1 MEAERIRQA
10 YASRGQ
16 RTPADQYSAF
26 EPYNIHRFQEL
37 DRRILGFLGKQMPEG
52 LGQKTI
58 LEIGCGAGYWLR
70 QFIQWGAC
78 ADNVTGIDLLP
89 ERIRAARERSPKG
102 ARLSCGDASQLEFPN
117 NTFDIVLQSTVFSSI
132 LDEAMRMKV
141 ASEMLRV
148 LRPRGSIIWYDFFV
162 NNPRNHDVKGVTKKE
177 IRRLFI
183 GCSTYI
189 ERVTLAPPLARM
201 RVFEPMLMYLLGS
214 KTKIACTH
222 YLGIIRKF
230 QVNPPI
236 EKWAV

>member
-10 YASRGQ
+10 YAAREQ
-16 RTPADQYSAF
+16 KTPADKYSAF

-37 DRRILGFLGKQMPEG
+37 DRRLLGFLGKQVPEG
-52 LGQKTI
+52 LGEKTV

-70 QFIQWGAC
+70 QFIQWGAS
-78 ADNVTGIDLLP
+78 ADHVTGIDLLP

-102 ARLSCGDASQLEFPN
+102 TRLSCGDASQLEFPN
-117 NTFDIVLQSTVFSSI
+117 DTFDIVLQSTVFSSI
-132 LDEAMRMKV
+132 LDEAMRLRV

-148 LRPRGSIIWYDFFV
+148 LRPGGSIIWYDFFV
-162 NNPRNHDVKGVTKKE
+162 NNPRNRDVKGVTKKE

-183 GCSTYI
+183 GCSIYI
-189 ERVTLAPPLARM
+189 ERITLAPPLARM

-222 YLGIIRKF
+222 YLGIIKKPR
-230 QVNPPI
+230 
-236 EKWAV
+236 